1 MTNPWIESCRG
12 GVPAWEVDHV
22 GHFTVAYYH
31 QRIEDAGFVVLDAL
45 GLGPASAR
53 AEGRGCVT
61 AGCYVRY
68 VNELR
73 GGDIYHVQSGVLGIE
88 ESALVVGHRLFD
100 SASGTLCTTVE
111 QRLAHVDTS
120 TGAPLALAAASRRAA
135 EAHRVDWP
143 EPPAE
148 RRPRPRGE
156 EGFVDGALDTVKPAE
171 MNVLG
176 RSALSHYIHRF
187 SASGGHLLATFGMTP
202 AYMRTE
208 QRGLSTF
215 EFQLTIDG
223 ALRPGDIIAPII
235 TVQTNANVAASE
247 IDQPAA
253 GIPAIAMP
261 DMPLSAT
268 PPPSAAMPIGALITA
283 VWSIDSVHAA
293 TLSMTSKTNKPA
305 DAYLETNTSAN
316 QSMRLTSSDVGLGNT
331 VLVESEPVPIGADM
345 FSVPPLDRPTA

>member
-12 GVPAWEVDHV
+12 SVPAWEVDHV

-31 QRIEDAGFVVLDAL
+31 QRIEDAGFVTLDGL
-45 GLGPASAR
+45 GLGLASAR
-53 AEGRGCVT
+53 GEGRGCVT

-88 ESALVVGHRLFD
+88 ESALVLGHRLFD

-120 TGAPLALAAASRRAA
+120 TGAPIALIAASRRAA

-148 RRPRPRGE
+148 QRPRPRGD

-215 EFQLTIDG
+215 EFQLTIAG
-223 ALRPGDIIAPII
+223 ALRPGDIVR
-235 TVQTNANVAASE
+235 VQSALVHVGKSSLRLFHRMRNARTDE
-247 IDQPAA
+247 
-253 GIPAIAMP
+253 
-261 DMPLSAT
+261 PL
-268 PPPSAAMPIGALITA
+268 
-283 VWSIDSVHAA
+283 A
-293 TLSMTSKTNKPA
+293 TL
-305 DAYLETNTSAN
+305 E
-316 QSMRLTSSDVGLGNT
+316 QSGVH
-331 VLVESEPVPIGADM
+331 
-345 FSVPPLDRPTA
+345 LDREARRSAPLPDALREKAQAMLAPTEG

>member
-45 GLGPASAR
+45 GLGSASAR

-148 RRPRPRGE
+148 RRARPRGE

-223 ALRPGDIIAPII
+223 ALRPGDIVR
-235 TVQTNANVAASE
+235 VQSALVHVGKSSLRLFHRMSNARTGE
-247 IDQPAA
+247 
-253 GIPAIAMP
+253 
-261 DMPLSAT
+261 PL
-268 PPPSAAMPIGALITA
+268 
-283 VWSIDSVHAA
+283 A
-293 TLSMTSKTNKPA
+293 TL
-305 DAYLETNTSAN
+305 E
-316 QSMRLTSSDVGLGNT
+316 QSGVH
-331 VLVESEPVPIGADM
+331 
-345 FSVPPLDRPTA
+345 LDREARRSAPLPDALREKAQAMLAPTEG

>member
-45 GLGPASAR
+45 GLGPAAAR

-61 AGCYVRY
+61 VGCYVRY
-68 VNELR
+68 VSELR

-88 ESALVVGHRLFD
+88 ESALVLGHRLFD
-100 SASGTLCTTVE
+100 SASGVLCTTVE
-111 QRLAHVDTS
+111 QRLAHVEIS
-120 TGAPLALAAASRRAA
+120 TGAPIALAAASRRAA
-135 EAHRVDWP
+135 LAHRVDWQ

-148 RRPRPRGE
+148 LRPRPRGD
-156 EGFVDGALDTVKPAE
+156 EGFVDGALDTVRPAE

-215 EFQLTIDG
+215 EFQLSIGG
-223 ALRPGDIIAPII
+223 ALRPGDIVR
-235 TVQTNANVAASE
+235 VQSALVHVGKSSLRLFHRMRNARTGE
-247 IDQPAA
+247 
-253 GIPAIAMP
+253 
-261 DMPLSAT
+261 PL
-268 PPPSAAMPIGALITA
+268 
-283 VWSIDSVHAA
+283 A
-293 TLSMTSKTNKPA
+293 TL
-305 DAYLETNTSAN
+305 E
-316 QSMRLTSSDVGLGNT
+316 QSGVH
-331 VLVESEPVPIGADM
+331 
-345 FSVPPLDRPTA
+345 LDREARRSAPLPDALREKAQAMLAPTEG

>member
-12 GVPAWEVDHV
+12 SVPAWEVDHV

-53 AEGRGCVT
+53 AEGHGCVT

-68 VNELR
+68 VSELR

-88 ESALVVGHRLFD
+88 ESALVLGHRLFD
-100 SASGTLCTTVE
+100 SASGVLCTTVE

-120 TGAPLALAAASRRAA
+120 TGAPIALAAASRRVAL
-135 EAHRVDWP
+135 AHRVDWQ

-148 RRPRPRGE
+148 LRPRPRGD
-156 EGFVDGALDTVKPAE
+156 EGFVDGALDTVRPAE

-215 EFQLTIDG
+215 EFQLSIGG
-223 ALRPGDIIAPII
+223 ALRPGDIVR
-235 TVQTNANVAASE
+235 VQSALVHVGKSSLRLFHRMRNARTGE
-247 IDQPAA
+247 
-253 GIPAIAMP
+253 
-261 DMPLSAT
+261 PL
-268 PPPSAAMPIGALITA
+268 
-283 VWSIDSVHAA
+283 A
-293 TLSMTSKTNKPA
+293 TL
-305 DAYLETNTSAN
+305 E
-316 QSMRLTSSDVGLGNT
+316 QSGVH
-331 VLVESEPVPIGADM
+331 
-345 FSVPPLDRPTA
+345 LDREARRSAPLPDALREKAQAMLAPTEG

>member
-1 MTNPWIESCRG
+1 MANPWIESCRG
-12 GVPAWEVDHV
+12 SVPAWEVDHV

-31 QRIEDAGFVVLDAL
+31 QRIEAAGFVVLDAL

-53 AEGRGCVT
+53 GEGRGCVT

-88 ESALVVGHRLFD
+88 ESALVLGHRLFD

-120 TGAPLALAAASRRAA
+120 TGAPIVVTAASRRAA

-148 RRPRPRGE
+148 QRPRPRGD
-156 EGFVDGALDTVKPAE
+156 EGFVDGALDAVKPAE

-215 EFQLTIDG
+215 EFQLTIAG
-223 ALRPGDIIAPII
+223 ALRPGDIVRVQSALVHVGKSSLRLFHRMRNARTGEPLATLEQSGVHLDREARRSAPLPDALREKAQAMLAPI
-235 TVQTNANVAASE
+235 E
-247 IDQPAA
+247 
-253 GIPAIAMP
+253 G
-261 DMPLSAT
+261 
-268 PPPSAAMPIGALITA
+268 
-283 VWSIDSVHAA
+283 
-293 TLSMTSKTNKPA
+293 
-305 DAYLETNTSAN
+305 
-316 QSMRLTSSDVGLGNT
+316 
-331 VLVESEPVPIGADM
+331 
-345 FSVPPLDRPTA
+345 